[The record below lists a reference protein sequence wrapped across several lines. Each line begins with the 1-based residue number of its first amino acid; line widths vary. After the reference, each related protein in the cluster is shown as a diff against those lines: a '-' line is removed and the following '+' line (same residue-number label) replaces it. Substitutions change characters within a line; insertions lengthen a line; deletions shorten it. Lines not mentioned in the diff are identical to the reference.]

1 MKRKLFTNRSTKI
14 NCDYLSS
21 DTIPRGSASGSFIK
35 EAHWLISRFPNSEYA
50 DVAGLCKV
58 VDKTEI
64 ATNDYSLTAGR
75 YVGVAPQI
83 DEDFD
88 YEERMAEI
96 KVELHGLNEEAVGLA
111 EQIQLNLNEM
121 GL

>member
-1 MKRKLFTNRSTKI
+1 M
-14 NCDYLSS
+14 
-21 DTIPRGSASGSFIK
+21 
-35 EAHWLISRFPNSEYA
+35 
-50 DVAGLCKV
+50 CKV
-58 VDKTEI
+58 VNRQEI
-64 ATNDYSLTAGR
+64 AQNDYSLTAGR

-96 KVELHGLNEEAVGLA
+96 KVELQGLNEEAVGLA